1 MNIDISLY
9 SIQYGISTAPG
20 KMGKVYFPQISE
32 AFVRFKRLKYGIE
45 KGMGDNES
53 ELNL

>member
-1 MNIDISLY
+1 MSIDISLY
-9 SIQYGISTAPG
+9 SIQYFNCARK

-32 AFVRFKRLKYGIE
+32 ASVRFKRLKYGIE